1 MRQNLSGLHP
11 HGPGRQSRVLRLRH
25 PHRGLPA
32 EQHRQLLQERSGR
45 SFPGGQESR
54 DTTVDNIVD
63 QVTVDISGDDL
74 TPPSKVVDLSGMF
87 VNPDP
92 AKDNS
97 FKLSFTAPG
106 DDLDSQDPVKNY
118 IIKYSQNLTA
128 QNFDSGILL
137 TTEDLVAGS
146 SLTPVDGG
154 QLVEITIK

>member
-1 MRQNLSGLHP
+1 M
-11 HGPGRQSRVLRLRH
+11 
-25 PHRGLPA
+25 
-32 EQHRQLLQERSGR
+32 
-45 SFPGGQESR
+45 
-54 DTTVDNIVD
+54 
-63 QVTVDISGDDL
+63 DISGDDL

-128 QNFDSGILL
+128 QNFDSGLLL